1 MKSTP
6 GEEGACRS
14 RRLARSALV
23 LAVFVLTLVTI
34 VFVVLV
40 VFVIFVIF
48 VVLVVFV
55 VFVVLVV
62 LVVFVVL
69 LTAHADTSFNK
80 VADAASA
87 LRGSYGARLGI
98 AGDRVMS
105 LHMIKRRHELTQ

>member
-23 LAVFVLTLVTI
+23 IAVFVLTLVTI
-34 VFVVLV
+34 VFVVAILLVVLV

-48 VVLVVFV
+48 VVL
-55 VFVVLVV
+55 
-62 LVVFVVL
+62 
-69 LTAHADTSFNK
+69 LTAHADTSFDK

-87 LRGSYGARLGI
+87 LRGSYGARLRV
-98 AGDRVMS
+98 AGGRVIG
-105 LHMIKRRHELTQ
+105 LHMIKRRHELAQ

>member
-34 VFVVLV
+34 VFVVAIV
-40 VFVIFVIF
+40 F

-55 VFVVLVV
+55 IFVV

-69 LTAHADTSFNK
+69 LTAHADTSFDK

-87 LRGSYGARLGI
+87 LRGSYGARLRV
-98 AGDRVMS
+98 AGGRVIG
-105 LHMIKRRHELTQ
+105 LHMIKRRHELAQ